1 MKYDEQEAIS
11 NITRHI
17 RFMRRYFN
25 EVVDEDPKTR
35 AFLPELHCAYM
46 DRLNDEFRPHA
57 FDLALAVVEW
67 EDRAA
72 ALGKALT
79 RLRFAA
85 RAAKSSRTRVDVP
98 RRAGRR

>member
-1 MKYDEQEAIS
+1 MKYDEQEAIG

-57 FDLALAVVEW
+57 LDLALAVVEW

-72 ALGKALT
+72 GLARALK

-85 RAAKSSRTRVDVP
+85 RATKSSRASVRVA
-98 RRAGRR
+98 RRAERR